1 MRQLNIKFIIVLF
14 VIVAIIGIGGWVL
27 WAVNAG
33 QSSHRLLEK
42 AQAAQES
49 GQYDKALRFYVRYI
63 NRNPNDIEGL
73 CEAAMM
79 APKCITSD
87 PGSSTQS
94 INAVRVMGRA
104 LRAAPER
111 NDIRRNLVDGFIEL
125 GKIATG
131 SDSERDFYAQ
141 ARTEAA
147 KLKSRGV
154 DDPELNYSIALCL
167 EKLGEAPKA
176 VDQLASL
183 VGYNTQNGTF
193 DAVAALDPNMLDAY
207 VLLADLLRKR
217 GTGGRGDELRAD
229 AVVEQMVVANP
240 DSPDAFVKRAKYLWT
255 NNQVGSE
262 TIRQQRL
269 AAARENLQ
277 TALEMD
283 GENLDALIENAKVSF
298 EEKDFDSA
306 KEYLTKACTVDPKD
320 VRIYLQQS
328 LIARVEKD
336 PEGEIE
342 YVQSGLTELPDNHQ
356 LISILLTAQVLAK
369 ETEQARATIEQ
380 MRELNF
386 RDELIE
392 LSEAKVLC
400 GEENWKVAS
409 NKLEAL
415 RPQMSVFPAAFS
427 VSVDH
432 LLARCYQRLGKPDR
446 QLAACE
452 RALAANPRSRLAL
465 AGQAEALVAL
475 KRMPAAMET
484 LDRLRTVMGSAEFDQ
499 DKGLRTLYLGTLV
512 VLSENS
518 PKYKKQFQ
526 RYKQKYISSDDVTDS
541 DKVVVKAEDLLAKGK
556 IDEAVELLAQA
567 LLQYPDATRLQNLI
581 LAILVR
587 EQGPDVAL
595 EHLVDAVTRKESP
608 WTDSPELFLRRAEL
622 VALVGG
628 PQQAE
633 RIKELETK
641 IEKYEEAVQPKLW
654 KKIAKMYYRIT
665 PPRRRDAKRCLQ
677 LAAKDDQDQIYTIGL
692 FELERE
698 VGNELEMQTQI
709 DAAVERFGKDN
720 DIPKYLQAR
729 YLLWQYDKDLEATAL
744 LEKASRLADEIAL
757 ARPRWQNLLQL
768 KGMINEYQG
777 NFGRAIEFLEDSLD
791 AGPMD
796 VAVVR
801 HLIELLARE
810 GRFDEARKILL
821 RLTDVPQAL
830 KKEQVTLDLLTGN
843 REAALASLDQAA
855 PIDSKDSEDWVR
867 RGRVL
872 LRLDKTVDAEKAF
885 RRAVALAPDIPIPSL
900 TLVEYL
906 LTMKRTAEAEREIR
920 MMENRFS
927 DDVSTR
933 IMGQS
938 YAWLGNRMMAEHYLS
953 AALAEDP
960 EDMFREQAMA
970 RYHMINKRPNLA
982 IPHLNSILENKLS
995 ADAPMDALAVWARR
1009 SLARVLASLSNHRAF
1024 QQALALVEANRR
1036 DKKLETSDTS
1046 LKGLLLASRD
1056 EPLYRKNGLS
1066 LLESVSQDDLETDA
1080 RLALAQLYFVGDR
1093 WSDCREVMQALLIDN
1108 PTDIRLLGQ
1117 YVAML
1122 IEREEWPQAEIW
1134 LRQLREKAPTDNNT
1148 IRLAAL
1154 SAKGRKKARQAAAI
1168 VESLVPE
1175 GNQLAD
1181 TDNVRVSARIY
1192 EELKMYTAAEKA
1204 YRALANRDIQYRLA
1218 LAGYLARRGKLD
1230 ESFKICDTL
1239 FSKETAPQICGIG
1252 LAAAVQHVD
1261 DLTPEQNRQI
1271 EQWMQRA
1278 KREVANPVNL
1288 LTQQASL
1295 LSSQGEYQKALDLLD
1310 VIAAANLNDNQRGLL
1325 ANNRAYM
1332 NVRLGKAKESLK
1344 EINTALDLLGPKVEV
1359 LDTRAMIHL
1368 SRGDHEKAIED
1379 LKEATIFPVKSGVY
1393 FFHLALA
1400 YQAADNRPAA
1410 MEALRLAKDMQF
1422 LGDDVAPNERE
1433 QFDKLRRWL
1442 RH

>member
-1 MRQLNIKFIIVLF
+1 
-14 VIVAIIGIGGWVL
+14 VL
-27 WAVNAG
+27 WAVNSG
-33 QSSHRLLEK
+33 QSSQRILEK
-42 AQAAQES
+42 ARTAQES
-49 GQYDKALRFYVRYI
+49 GQFDKALQFYARYL
-63 NRNPNDIEGL
+63 NHNPNDSEGL

-87 PGSSTQS
+87 PASSAQA
-94 INAVRVMGRA
+94 IHAVRIMGRA

-125 GKIATG
+125 GKIAAG

-147 KLKSRGV
+147 KLKSRGI
-154 DDPELNYSIALCL
+154 DDPKLDYSIALCL
-167 EKLGEAPKA
+167 EKLGEASKA
-176 VDQLASL
+176 IDQLASL
-183 VGYNTQNGTF
+183 IGYNTQNGTF
-193 DAVAALDPNMLDAY
+193 DAAAAREAHMLDAY

-217 GTGGRGDELRAD
+217 GTGGREDELRAD
-229 AVVEQMVVANP
+229 AVIEQMALVNS
-240 DSPDAFVKRAKYLWT
+240 DSPDALVKRANYLRT
-255 NNQVGSE
+255 NNEVGGE
-262 TIRQQRL
+262 TIHQKRL
-269 AAARENLQ
+269 AAARESLRK
-277 TALEMD
+277 ALEMD
-283 GENLDALIENAKVSF
+283 DKNLGALLENAKVSF
-298 EEKDFDSA
+298 EAKDYESA
-306 KEYLTKACTVDPKD
+306 KEYLSKARKVDPKD

-342 YVQSGLTELPDNHQ
+342 CVQAGLALLPDNHQ
-356 LISILLTAQVLAK
+356 LISVLLTSQILAK
-369 ETEQARATIEQ
+369 KTEQARETIER
-380 MRELNF
+380 MRELHF
-386 RDELIE
+386 RNELIE
-392 LSEAKVLC
+392 LSEAKLLC

-452 RALAANPRSRLAL
+452 RALATNPRSQIAL

-475 KRMPAAMET
+475 KRMSAAIEA
-484 LDRLRTVMGSAEFDQ
+484 LDRLRSVMGEQEFDS

-512 VLSENS
+512 ALSENS
-518 PKYKKQFQ
+518 PKYKKRFEEV
-526 RYKQKYISSDDVTDS
+526 KQKYIDSADVTDS
-541 DKVVVKAEDLLAKGK
+541 DKVVVKVE
-556 IDEAVELLAQA
+556 ELLDSGNIDRAIEMLAEA
-567 LLQYPDATRLQNLI
+567 LVEYPDAMRLQNLY

-587 EQGPDVAL
+587 EQGADVAL
-595 EHLVDAVTRKESP
+595 EHLVKAVTQDENP
-608 WTDSPELFLRRAEL
+608 WTDSPDLFLRRAEL

-628 PQQAE
+628 PNQAE
-633 RIKELETK
+633 QIKQLETE
-641 IEKYEEAVQPKLW
+641 IPKYEESVQSKLW
-654 KKIAKMYYRIT
+654 KKLAKMYYHIS

-677 LAAKDDQDQIYTIGL
+677 LAAKDDQDQVYTIGL

-698 VGNELEMQTQI
+698 VGNELEMQAQI
-709 DAAVERFGKDN
+709 DAAIERFGKAN

-729 YLLWQYDKDLEATAL
+729 YLLWQYDQDTEAASL
-744 LEKASRLADEIAL
+744 LQKASRLADEIAL
-757 ARPRWQNLLQL
+757 TRPRWQKLLEL
-768 KGMINEYQG
+768 RGMINENQD
-777 NFGRAIEFLEDSLD
+777 NVGRAIEFYEDSLD

-796 VAVVR
+796 ITVVR

-821 RLTDVPQAL
+821 RLTNIPQEL

-855 PIDSKDSEDWVR
+855 PIDSKNSEDWVR

-906 LTMKRTAEAEREIR
+906 LTMNRTAEAEREMR

-927 DDVSTR
+927 DNVSTR
-933 IMGQS
+933 VMGQS
-938 YAWLGNRMMAEHYLS
+938 YAWLGNRMMAEHYL
-953 AALAEDP
+953 AAAVAEDP
-960 EDMFREQAMA
+960 ADMFREQAMA
-970 RYHMINKRPNLA
+970 RYHILNKRPNLA

-995 ADAPMDALAVWARR
+995 TGFPMDALAVWARR
-1009 SLARVLASLSNHRAF
+1009 ALARVLASLSNHRAF
-1024 QQALALVEANRR
+1024 REALALLEANRR
-1036 DKKLETSDTS
+1036 DEKFEAPDTS

-1056 EPLYRKNGLS
+1056 EPIYRKNGLS

-1080 RLALAQLYFVGDR
+1080 RLALAQLYFVSNR
-1093 WSDCREVMQALLIDN
+1093 WSDCREVMQSLLVDN

-1122 IEREEWPQAEIW
+1122 IDREEWPQAEIW
-1134 LRQLREKAPTDNNT
+1134 LRQLREKAPADNNT
-1148 IRLAAL
+1148 LRLAAL
-1154 SAKGRKKARQAAAI
+1154 SAKGRNKSQEAVVI

-1181 TDNVRVSARIY
+1181 PEKVLVSAKMY
-1192 EELKMYTAAEKA
+1192 EELKMYPAAEKA
-1204 YRALANRDIQYRLA
+1204 YRALANRDIQYRVA

-1230 ESFKICDTL
+1230 ESFRICDTL
-1239 FSKETAPQICGIG
+1239 FSKETAAEICMNS
-1252 LAAAVQHVD
+1252 LSAAVQHVN
-1261 DLTPEQNRQI
+1261 DLTPDQNRQI
-1271 EQWMQRA
+1271 EQWIKRA
-1278 KREVANPVNL
+1278 RREVANPVNL
-1288 LTQQASL
+1288 LIQQAAL
-1295 LSSQGEYQKALDLLD
+1295 LSAQGEYQKALDLLD
-1310 VIAAANLNDNQRGLL
+1310 SISTARLNDNQRGLL

-1332 NVRLGKAKESLK
+1332 NVRLGKAEESLE
-1344 EINTALDLLGPKVEV
+1344 EINTAIDLWGPRVEV

-1368 SRGDHEKAIED
+1368 SRGDHQKAIED
-1379 LKEATIFPVKSGVY
+1379 LKEATMFPVKSGVY

-1400 YQAADNRPAA
+1400 YQTADNRPAA
-1410 MEALRLAKDMQF
+1410 MEALKLAKEMQF

-1433 QFDKLRRWL
+1433 QLDELRRWL

>member
-1 MRQLNIKFIIVLF
+1 V
-14 VIVAIIGIGGWVL
+14 
-27 WAVNAG
+27 VN
-33 QSSHRLLEK
+33 S
-42 AQAAQES
+42 
-49 GQYDKALRFYVRYI
+49 
-63 NRNPNDIEGL
+63 
-73 CEAAMM
+73 
-79 APKCITSD
+79 
-87 PGSSTQS
+87 
-94 INAVRVMGRA
+94 
-104 LRAAPER
+104 
-111 NDIRRNLVDGFIEL
+111 
-125 GKIATG
+125 
-131 SDSERDFYAQ
+131 
-141 ARTEAA
+141 
-147 KLKSRGV
+147 
-154 DDPELNYSIALCL
+154 
-167 EKLGEAPKA
+167 
-176 VDQLASL
+176 
-183 VGYNTQNGTF
+183 
-193 DAVAALDPNMLDAY
+193 
-207 VLLADLLRKR
+207 
-217 GTGGRGDELRAD
+217 
-229 AVVEQMVVANP
+229 
-240 DSPDAFVKRAKYLWT
+240 DSPDALVKRAKYLRT
-255 NNQVGSE
+255 NNEVGGE
-262 TIRQQRL
+262 TIRRRRL
-269 AAARENLQ
+269 AAARESLRK
-277 TALEMD
+277 ALEMD

-298 EEKDFDSA
+298 EAKEFDLA
-306 KEYLTKACTVDPKD
+306 KEYLAKASKVDPKN

-336 PEGEIE
+336 PESEIE
-342 YVQSGLTELPDNHQ
+342 CVQAGLAQLPDNHQ
-356 LISILLTAQVLAK
+356 LISVLLTAQVLAK
-369 ETEQARATIEQ
+369 KTEQARATIER

-386 RDELIE
+386 RNELID

-415 RPQMSVFPAAFS
+415 RPQMSLLPASFA

-452 RALAANPRSRLAL
+452 RALGTNPRSQLAL
-465 AGQAEALVAL
+465 AGQAEALVTL
-475 KRMPAAMET
+475 RRMPAAMEA
-484 LDRLRTVMGSAEFDQ
+484 LDRLRTLMGDGEFDN
-499 DKGLRTLYLGTLV
+499 DKRLRTLYLGTLV
-512 VLSENS
+512 ALSENS
-518 PKYKKQFQ
+518 PKYKKRFES
-526 RYKQKYISSDDVTDS
+526 YKQKYISSDDVTDS
-541 DKVVVKAEDLLAKGK
+541 DKVVVRAEELLNSGK
-556 IDEAVELLAQA
+556 IDEAMEILTEA
-567 LLQYPDATRLQNLI
+567 LVQYPDAIRLQNLV

-587 EQGPDVAL
+587 EQSAAVAL
-595 EHLVDAVTRKESP
+595 EHLVDAATRTENP
-608 WTDSPELFLRRAEL
+608 WTDSPQLFMRRAEL

-628 PQQAE
+628 LHQAE

-641 IEKYEEAVQPKLW
+641 IEKYEEAIQSKLW
-654 KKIAKMYYRIT
+654 KKLARMYYHT
-665 PPRRRDAKRCLQ
+665 APPRRRDAKRCLQ
-677 LAAKDDQDQIYTIGL
+677 LAAKGDQDQVYTIGL

-698 VGNELEMQTQI
+698 VGNELEMQAQI

-729 YLLWQYDKDLEATAL
+729 YLLWQYDKDSEATSL
-744 LEKASRLADEIAL
+744 LETANRLADEIAL
-757 ARPRWQNLLQL
+757 TRPRWQALLQL
-768 KGMINEYQG
+768 KGMINEHQG
-777 NFGRAIEFLEDSLD
+777 NVGRAIEFFEDSLD

-796 VAVVR
+796 VTVVR

-821 RLTDVPQAL
+821 RLTDVPQEL

-843 REAALASLDQAA
+843 REAALASLAQAA
-855 PIDSKDSEDWVR
+855 PIDSRDSEDWIR

-885 RRAVALAPDIPIPSL
+885 RRAVALAPDIPVPSL

-906 LTMKRTAEAEREIR
+906 LTMKRDAEAEREIR

-933 IMGQS
+933 VMGQS

-953 AALAEDP
+953 AAVAEDP
-960 EDMFREQAMA
+960 KDMFREQALA

-995 ADAPMDALAVWARR
+995 AGVPMDALAVWARR
-1009 SLARVLASLSNHRAF
+1009 SLARVLASLSNHSAF
-1024 QQALALVEANRR
+1024 REALALLEANRN
-1036 DKKLETSDTS
+1036 DKKFEAPDTS
-1046 LKGLLLASRD
+1046 LKGLLLASRT
-1056 EPLYRKNGLS
+1056 EPIYRKNGLS

-1134 LRQLREKAPTDNNT
+1134 LRQLQERAPADNNT
-1148 IRLAAL
+1148 IRLVAL
-1154 SAKGRKKARQAAAI
+1154 SAKGRNKSQQAKEI

-1181 TDNVRVSARIY
+1181 PEKVLVSARMY
-1192 EELKMYTAAEKA
+1192 EELKMYTAAEDA

-1239 FSKETAPQICGIG
+1239 FTKETAVQICAIG
-1252 LAAAVQHVD
+1252 LSAAVQHVD
-1261 DLTPEQNRQI
+1261 DLTPDQNLLI
-1271 EQWMQRA
+1271 EQWIERA
-1278 KREVANPVNL
+1278 QREVSNPVNL

-1295 LSSQGEYQKALDLLD
+1295 LSARGEYQKALDLLN
-1310 VIAAANLNDNQRGLL
+1310 VVATASLNDNQRGLL

-1332 NVRLGKAKESLK
+1332 NVRLGKAEESLE
-1344 EINTALDLLGPKVEV
+1344 EINTAIDLLGPRVEV

-1368 SRGDHEKAIED
+1368 SRGEHQKAIED
-1379 LKEATIFPVKSGVY
+1379 LKEATMFPVKSGVY

-1410 MEALRLAKDMQF
+1410 KEALGLAKDMQF